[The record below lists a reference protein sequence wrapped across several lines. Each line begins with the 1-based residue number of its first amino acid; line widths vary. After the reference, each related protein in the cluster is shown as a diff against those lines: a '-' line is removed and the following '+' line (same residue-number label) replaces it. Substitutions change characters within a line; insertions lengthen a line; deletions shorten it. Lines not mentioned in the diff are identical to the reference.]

1 MRTDQG
7 KTNMILYRPVGLSEL
22 ELIAKSGFRTFP
34 PRLPGQPIFYPVLN
48 MEYAVQIARDWNTK
62 DAASGYAGFVTRFE
76 VQDEYVKRFEE
87 HVVGRRD
94 VHREMWVPAER
105 LAEFNSMIIGLI
117 FVEAAFY
124 GASFGGKV
132 DSATNL
138 PCGDVSDGFQSCF
151 PDGRVKGATDDNRD

>member
-1 MRTDQG
+1 
-7 KTNMILYRPVGLSEL
+7 MILYRPIGVAEL

-34 PRLPGQPIFYPVLN
+34 PRLAGQPIFYPVLN

-76 VQDEYVKRFEE
+76 VQDEYIKRFEE
-87 HVVGRRD
+87 HVVGRRY
-94 VHREMWVPAER
+94 VHRELWIPAEQ
-105 LAEFNSMIIGLI
+105 LAEFNSRITGVIL
-117 FVEAAFY
+117 VEAAFY

-138 PCGDVSDGFQSCF
+138 PCGHVSDELRLCF
-151 PDGRVKGATDDNRD
+151 PDGRAKGASDENRE